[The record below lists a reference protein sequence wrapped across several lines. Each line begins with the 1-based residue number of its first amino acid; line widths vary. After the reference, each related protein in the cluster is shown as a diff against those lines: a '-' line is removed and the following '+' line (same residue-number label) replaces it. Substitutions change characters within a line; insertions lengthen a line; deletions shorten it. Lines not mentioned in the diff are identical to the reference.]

1 MTFLDDLMLM
11 CSVLQL
17 VITQMCI
24 LKILTSNGNITIVVY
39 FYSPNL
45 LFSITKSNETPRRA
59 FSLEKIGTIESSYL
73 KFGKQFLHSHIPT
86 WEHGRDTIKSSAT
99 FHFLSCQV
107 TCK

>member
-39 FYSPNL
+39 FYSANL
-45 LFSITKSNETPRRA
+45 LFSITKFNFVSKGRFINPLPDTVVRKGNA
-59 FSLEKIGTIESSYL
+59 NSKIGT
-73 KFGKQFLHSHIPT
+73 Q
-86 WEHGRDTIKSSAT
+86 
-99 FHFLSCQV
+99 
-107 TCK
+107 